1 MFRIG
6 QRKFARSIHR
16 NVGEDVSVDVSEV
29 DGVRSLH
36 LGSNTIQSSMRV
48 KAPYDLELR
57 YTRGMMCY
65 LLFSPE
71 ARNLLLIGLGGGSI
85 PKFVRHYLE
94 DTRITAVEINPR
106 VIEVARSH
114 FWLQPDDEMLEVV
127 EGDGAAFVRA
137 HPGEADVLML
147 DAFAST
153 GIAPEL
159 CSQDFYDEC
168 REALA
173 PDGLMIANLWGSDK
187 NFDVYLQR
195 IEQSFEGRVLVMP
208 TGWPGNILVFAFN
221 RAPGD
226 LRWSTLRERARAL
239 EDRYQMN
246 FLEFIERLRDS
257 NAHSSNR
264 LMLR

>member
-94 DTRITAVEINPR
+94 P
-106 VIEVARSH
+106 
-114 FWLQPDDEMLEVV
+114 FL
-127 EGDGAAFVRA
+127 AAA
-137 HPGEADVLML
+137 G
-147 DAFAST
+147 
-153 GIAPEL
+153 
-159 CSQDFYDEC
+159 
-168 REALA
+168 
-173 PDGLMIANLWGSDK
+173 
-187 NFDVYLQR
+187 
-195 IEQSFEGRVLVMP
+195 
-208 TGWPGNILVFAFN
+208 
-221 RAPGD
+221 
-226 LRWSTLRERARAL
+226 
-239 EDRYQMN
+239 
-246 FLEFIERLRDS
+246 
-257 NAHSSNR
+257 
-264 LMLR
+264 

>member
-1 MFRIG
+1 
-6 QRKFARSIHR
+6 
-16 NVGEDVSVDVSEV
+16 
-29 DGVRSLH
+29 
-36 LGSNTIQSSMRV
+36 
-48 KAPYDLELR
+48 
-57 YTRGMMCY
+57 
-65 LLFSPE
+65 
-71 ARNLLLIGLGGGSI
+71 
-85 PKFVRHYLE
+85 
-94 DTRITAVEINPR
+94 
-106 VIEVARSH
+106 
-114 FWLQPDDEMLEVV
+114 MLEVV